1 MVRNGCDKPKTN
13 LAAAGRINSLNA
25 GRPATPSTSEVL
37 AVHRALAQAGIPHAV
52 GGAIALAHYA
62 APRPTPDIDVNV
74 FVPPTR
80 RPEVDAALAHLA
92 HRDQVHL
99 FFSEDA
105 LHEVMPVWVREVPFA
120 GETIP
125 LVAPEHLI
133 VRKAM
138 LGRPKDWL
146 DIEAILTATESLDL
160 AEIES
165 WATRLAAPDDP
176 RVTKLHQLIRRR
188 CD

>member
-1 MVRNGCDKPKTN
+1 
-13 LAAAGRINSLNA
+13 
-25 GRPATPSTSEVL
+25 
-37 AVHRALAQAGIPHAV
+37 VHRALAQAGIPHAI

-80 RPEVDAALAHLA
+80 GPEVDAALARLA

-105 LHEVMPVWVREVPFA
+105 LHDAMAAAVRKIKL
-120 GETIP
+120 GDETIP

-133 VRKAM
+133 VRKVM
-138 LGRPKDWL
+138 LDRAKDWL
-146 DIEAILTATESLDL
+146 DIEAILIATGSLDL
-160 AEIES
+160 AEIEG
-165 WATRLAAPDDP
+165 WARRLAGADDP